1 MDKFF
6 VTNAS
11 LLALRPGKLVR
22 TSADDAAAAAAAF
35 ESELFVS
42 PAAAE
47 DPKREGARIG
57 RLAGGAPPLSFL
69 LPPK

>member
-42 PAAAE
+42 PAAE

-57 RLAGGAPPLSFL
+57 RLAGGAPPLSIL